1 MTIPSLI
8 RYFPGWAQTVLHPKS
23 SKQLVSVSRL
33 SREQFRGHGVTP
45 SDDYSTRP
53 PTMRTVAATQQS
65 KALLRRQLIRAV
77 RLGLDIEVLRIH
89 GMLGSIHSITREYD
103 GASLVFVAAGM
114 AQTSTMRLIA
124 SLDPGL
130 SIDKR
135 NGHGW
140 TALHV
145 AIYRGHVDTTMEL
158 AALGAD
164 TTIEVTLGTGLTF
177 SCLGIANHFEHN
189 DIADF
194 LSRIAS
200 MKAYAKAGMDLLPL
214 TGCA

>member
-1 MTIPSLI
+1 M
-8 RYFPGWAQTVLHPKS
+8 
-23 SKQLVSVSRL
+23 SRL

-45 SDDYSTRP
+45 SDDYSTHP

-135 NGHGW
+135 NDHGW

>member
-1 MTIPSLI
+1 M
-8 RYFPGWAQTVLHPKS
+8 
-23 SKQLVSVSRL
+23 
-33 SREQFRGHGVTP
+33 TP

-145 AIYRGHVDTTMEL
+145 AIYRGPVDTTMEL